1 MRRKILD
8 KLETL
13 NEEYLILNEEE
24 MRYVRKGVKS
34 RDWDVRDVVAEILVG
49 WYTPENEQILYNLT
63 FDKEEMVCVDAVDS
77 LCIGRTRRSL
87 NRLRELMQDKRTLVR
102 GYAVQ
107 SFFDVWVNCFSW
119 NHRSMKAY
127 LRFVEEMEKKEKS
140 KWVKTCYD
148 RNRVLAQDRR
158 RLEHLFYI
166 LEHGTEVNRYVSSCA
181 VGVIGELRNINNQN
195 YIDGR
200 LEKVVGNFQGY
211 GLEREIQKIME
222 KQEKARVL
230 LLDNTNSG
238 VTQLLEYVGNEETN
252 MEFRSAGL
260 HPAGKIENWVL
271 ELLEEAGD
279 ITRWQYSS
287 PVEQLCWY
295 DYIVPFGITLDAK
308 DYPFQKVYQG
318 YQDNREKRMDLERAC
333 SIVKEIERNCSYRG
347 QERCEEDMP

>member
-1 MRRKILD
+1 MKI
-8 KLETL
+8 
-13 NEEYLILNEEE
+13 
-24 MRYVRKGVKS
+24 
-34 RDWDVRDVVAEILVG
+34 
-49 WYTPENEQILYNLT
+49 
-63 FDKEEMVCVDAVDS
+63 
-77 LCIGRTRRSL
+77 
-87 NRLRELMQDKRTLVR
+87 
-102 GYAVQ
+102 
-107 SFFDVWVNCFSW
+107 
-119 NHRSMKAY
+119 
-127 LRFVEEMEKKEKS
+127 
-140 KWVKTCYD
+140 CYD
-148 RNRVLAQDRR
+148 RNRVLAQDSR

-211 GLEREIQKIME
+211 GLERDIQKILK

-238 VTQLLEYVGNEETN
+238 VTQLLEYVGIEETN

-260 HPAGKIENWVL
+260 HPAGKIESWVL

>member
-13 NEEYLILNEEE
+13 NEEYLILNEKE

-34 RDWDVRDVVAEILVG
+34 RNWDIRNVTAKILAG
-49 WYTPENEQILYNLT
+49 WYTVENEQLLYNLS
-63 FDKEEMVCVDAVDS
+63 FDKEEMVCVNAVDS
-77 LCIGRTRRSL
+77 LCIGRTRRTL

-102 GYAVQ
+102 GYAVE

-127 LRFVEEMEKKEKS
+127 LRFVENIEKKEKS

-166 LEHGTEVNRYVSSCA
+166 LEHGREVNHYISSAAVS
-181 VGVIGELRNINNQN
+181 IIRELRNINNQN

-211 GLEREIQKIME
+211 GLEKDIQNIIE
-222 KQEKARVL
+222 KHEKARVL
-230 LLDNTNSG
+230 LLDDTNSG

-287 PVEQLCWY
+287 PVEELWRY

-333 SIVKEIERNCSYRG
+333 SIVKEIERNCLAMTESRLS
-347 QERCEEDMP
+347 EP